1 MRRRDLLG
9 LSAGAIFGLTFAP
22 PVVQAKAFIDSAGRR
37 IDVPDAIRR
46 IFPAGP
52 PASVTLFAVAPDKML
67 GWTRAP
73 GPEALPFL
81 PARYAE
87 LPEIGRLTGRGNTV
101 NLENVVR
108 LAPDLVLDV
117 GSMTGT
123 YVSLAD
129 QVQEQTHIPA
139 VLIGGRLA
147 ETATTLRTVGGLLG
161 VPERAEA
168 LARYAETLL
177 GEVQE
182 AVAKIPSANRP
193 SVYVARGPRGLETAV
208 AGSIASEVVD
218 LVGARNVVGK
228 DIGPRA
234 IVDASPEQILAW
246 QPDVIL
252 TVDRRFY
259 AAARTDPVW
268 REVKAVQA
276 EHIHFVPD
284 LPFSWFDNPPAGNRL
299 IGLLWLGKLLYP
311 ASFPQDIR
319 AEARRFYALFY
330 QQEPTDV
337 QLAELLAN
345 PPA

>member
-1 MRRRDLLG
+1 VRRRDLFGLG
-9 LSAGAIFGLTFAP
+9 AGAIAGLAFAP
-22 PVVQAKAFIDSAGRR
+22 PIAQAKPFTDSARR
-37 IDVPDAIRR
+37 RVDVPDEIRR
-46 IFPAGP
+46 VFPAGP
-52 PASVTLFAVAPDKML
+52 PASLTLFTVAPEKMV

-73 GPEALPFL
+73 TLDARPFL
-81 PARYAE
+81 PAQYAS

-101 NLENVVR
+101 NLENVVQ

-117 GSMTGT
+117 GSTTAT

-147 ETATTLRTVGGLLG
+147 ETAATLRTVGGLLG

-168 LARYAETLL
+168 LAGYAETVL
-177 GEVQE
+177 GSVQE
-182 AVAKIPSANRP
+182 AVAKIPSAKRP
-193 SVYVARGPRGLETAV
+193 SVYVARGPHGLETAV
-208 AGSIASEVVD
+208 AGSIGSEVVD
-218 LVGARNVVGK
+218 LVGSRNVVGK
-228 DIGPRA
+228 DTGPRA
-234 IVDASPEQILAW
+234 IADVSPEQILAW

-259 AAARTDPVW
+259 AAVRTDPVW
-268 REVKAVQA
+268 REVRAVQA
-276 EHIHFVPD
+276 GHIHFVPD
-284 LPFSWFDNPPAGNRL
+284 LPFSWLDNPPAANRL

-330 QQEPTDV
+330 QQEPTDA
-337 QLAELLAN
+337 QLNGLLAD